1 MLSPVGITSKYLQ
14 SPVFWIL
21 QISLFYVYIYLIIC
35 AYFYCCIDFV
45 CKVTFVLSEK
55 LCTEKVANNH
65 SRYFF
70 IKVISICEVA
80 KLVNAS

>member
-35 AYFYCCIDFV
+35 AYFYYCVDFV

-65 SRYFF
+65 
-70 IKVISICEVA
+70 IVGISLL
-80 KLVNAS
+80 KLSLSVRLPN